1 MRHEQIR
8 GEIADTGRRLE
19 HQRLLNATAGNL
31 SARVEPEAIAIT
43 PSNVPYPEIAAADVV
58 VTDLSGKVLDGERR
72 PSSETPFHT
81 AVYRARPEVGGV
93 VHTHSPFATALAAL
107 HRPIPAIHYAIASF
121 GVSQIPVV
129 PYETYGSDA
138 LAGRLERVVA
148 VTGAKGVLLANHG
161 TVTFDESLEG
171 AAALAALLEFLAA
184 TYYRALAVGEPIV
197 LADDEIERVI
207 ERNKT
212 HGQPP
217 SPAREDGRA
226 TAGRP

>member
-8 GEIADTGRRLE
+8 TEIADTGRQLE
-19 HQRLLNATAGNL
+19 HRGLLNATAGNL

-43 PSNVPYPEIAAADVV
+43 PSNVPYPEIAAVDVV
-58 VTDLSGKVLDGERR
+58 LTDLSGNVLDGELR

-81 AVYRARPEVGGV
+81 AIYRARPEVGGV

-129 PYETYGSDA
+129 PYETYGGSE
-138 LAGRLERVVA
+138 LARQLERVIVT
-148 VTGAKGVLLANHG
+148 TGAKGVLLANHG
-161 TVTFDESLEG
+161 AVTFDSSLEG
-171 AAALAALLEFLAA
+171 AAALAGLLEFLAA
-184 TYYRALAVGEPIV
+184 TYYRALAVGEPVV
-197 LADDEIERVI
+197 LGDDEIERVT

-212 HGQPP
+212 HGQRPGAAGDHG
-217 SPAREDGRA
+217 SA
-226 TAGRP
+226 TAARP